1 MTQKRTLATLIGSAL
16 VFTALGTAF
25 AEGRMTMDWSPIREP
40 AEAALEEAKAGKNDE
55 FKAQIK
61 QLVTLTDE
69 MNSKQAD
76 SKLDVAYETLVKIRD
91 EADPAAAT
99 KMLEDFIPT
108 LVDW

>member
-1 MTQKRTLATLIGSAL
+1 MTRKRAVARLIAAVL
-16 VFTALGTAF
+16 VITTTGTAF
-25 AEGRMTMDWSPIREP
+25 AEGRMWMDWSPIRDP
-40 AEAALEEAKAGKNDE
+40 AKTALEEAKAGKNDE

-61 QLVTLTDE
+61 ELVTLTDE

-91 EADPAAAT
+91 EANIAAAT

>member
-1 MTQKRTLATLIGSAL
+1 MVAAS
-16 VFTALGTAF
+16 GTVF
-25 AEGRMTMDWSPIREP
+25 AEGRMWMDWSPVRGP
-40 AEAALEEAKAGKNDE
+40 AKTALEEAKAGKNDE
-55 FKAQIK
+55 AKAQIK
-61 QLVTLTDE
+61 ELVTLTDE

-91 EADPAAAT
+91 EPDPAAAT